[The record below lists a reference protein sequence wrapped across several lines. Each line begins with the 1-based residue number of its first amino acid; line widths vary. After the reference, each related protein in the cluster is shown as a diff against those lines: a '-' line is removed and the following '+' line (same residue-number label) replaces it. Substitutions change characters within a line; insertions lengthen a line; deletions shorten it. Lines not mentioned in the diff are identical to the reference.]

1 MTTARTF
8 LVQVFSW
15 TLMFSVI
22 AAGVALIVVP
32 KAVGGRPLTVL
43 SGSMVPAFDP
53 GDVVVIR
60 PVDVDELMIGD
71 VITFQEK
78 SGDPELISHRIIGI
92 SFASEGREFLTR
104 GDANGS
110 ADLAPVSEAQVRG
123 EVWYSVP
130 LVGYV
135 ATSMAGGWMR
145 TATDVIAVG
154 LLLYGAIAIATAVV
168 SRRRRRDDDP
178 IDDPIDDHTAR
189 EPEEVTA

>member
-1 MTTARTF
+1 MKPF

-15 TLMFSVI
+15 TLMISVI
-22 AAGVALIVVP
+22 ASGAALIVVP

-43 SGSMVPAFDP
+43 SGSMTPAFDP

-60 PVDVDELMIGD
+60 PADPADLAIGD
-71 VITFQEK
+71 VITFQER
-78 SGDPELISHRIIGI
+78 SGAPELVTHRIIGI
-92 SFASEGREFLTR
+92 SFGSQGEEFITR

-110 ADLAPVSEAQVRG
+110 ADPSPVTAAQVRG

-135 ATSMAGGWMR
+135 AMSMAGGWMR

-154 LLLYGAIAIATAVV
+154 LLLYGGIAIASAVV
-168 SRRRRRDDDP
+168 TRRRRTTEE
-178 IDDPIDDHTAR
+178 IE
-189 EPEEVTA
+189 EPQHEEVPA